1 MPEYGL
7 ARRKSSPVEIPP
19 EAAKVRLEPRV
30 RHEVHSRDSLQLF
43 GSFFFAP
50 LTLRANS
57 PSCKTMSAYALS
69 CHPQTIHRTLL
80 MIKHQKPQLRLFLVC
95 DPTSHAATSVITMAG
110 HCTAVRRVST
120 SNTLGSFLFLRCAG
134 RLPASCLVLYHVRLF
149 RSWHVQSAN

>member
-1 MPEYGL
+1 MPEYAL
-7 ARRKSSPVEIPP
+7 TRRKSSPLYLPP
-19 EAAKVRLEPRV
+19 QAVKVRIEPRV
-30 RHEVHSRDSLQLF
+30 RHEIHSRDSLPLS
-43 GSFFFAP
+43 GSFFLAP

-80 MIKHQKPQLRLFLVC
+80 TIKHQKPQLRLLLVC

-110 HCTAVRRVST
+110 HCIALRRASATNMV
-120 SNTLGSFLFLRCAG
+120 GSFLFLHRAG
-134 RLPASCLVLYHVRLF
+134 RLPASCLILYYVRLF